1 MVGAL
6 RYTSRAAAGSPPP
19 LASEMAAFALEPV
32 DGVLEPTP
40 RPERG
45 HPAGWNP
52 GTGIALYRRLWR
64 GQLLGGDDLSWLG
77 AGRLMIC
84 TRRSGRKDPVFR

>member
-40 RPERG
+40 RPE
-45 HPAGWNP
+45 P
-52 GTGIALYRRLWR
+52 
-64 GQLLGGDDLSWLG
+64 
-77 AGRLMIC
+77 
-84 TRRSGRKDPVFR
+84 GRKDPVFR